1 LGCGAHHADGPR
13 RRWVRE
19 PLEGQPVDPH
29 HGLGRR
35 GFTLVLLGVL
45 VAVVT
50 MRGGS
55 ADPVTQAVYAVA
67 AGALLVFAV
76 WTAATA
82 ARGSVIFFKICP
94 VVKSLAAALL
104 IAAIAL

>member
-1 LGCGAHHADGPR
+1 
-13 RRWVRE
+13 
-19 PLEGQPVDPH
+19 
-29 HGLGRR
+29 
-35 GFTLVLLGVL
+35 
-45 VAVVT
+45 
-50 MRGGS
+50 
-55 ADPVTQAVYAVA
+55 VTQAVYAVA

>member
-1 LGCGAHHADGPR
+1 MD
-13 RRWVRE
+13 WVAE
-19 PLEGQPVDPH
+19 
-29 HGLGRR
+29 

-45 VAVVT
+45 VAVFT
-50 MRGGS
+50 MRRGS

-76 WTAATA
+76 WTASTA
-82 ARGSVIFFKICP
+82 ARGSVIFFRICP

-104 IAAIAL
+104 IAASRCRGAGWAAHHC

>member
-1 LGCGAHHADGPR
+1 
-13 RRWVRE
+13 
-19 PLEGQPVDPH
+19 
-29 HGLGRR
+29 
-35 GFTLVLLGVL
+35 

-50 MRGGS
+50 MRGGA

-76 WTAATA
+76 STASTTA